1 MATSKLVKTNE
12 KIAEALTEVFFN
24 IEHSVVDR
32 YTKIEDTFV
41 ETYLAKK
48 RRNNSRSQRTAA
60 AGTGT
65 AETGTAGRL
74 MNSVFN
80 GAFQFMLKNVYRS
93 CSDQNPA

>member
-41 ETYLAKK
+41 ETYLAKEGET
-48 RRNNSRSQRTAA
+48 TAEA
-60 AGTGT
+60 KERLLQERA

-80 GAFQFMLKNVYRS
+80 GAFQFML
-93 CSDQNPA
+93 

>member
-12 KIAEALTEVFFN
+12 KIAEALMEVFFN

-41 ETYLAKK
+41 ETYLAKE
-48 RRNNSRSQRTAA
+48 RRNKQPKPKKRLLQERAQRK
-60 AGTGT
+60 
-65 AETGTAGRL
+65 RL

-80 GAFQFMLKNVYRS
+80 GAFQFMLKKCLQVMF
-93 CSDQNPA
+93 

>member
-41 ETYLAKK
+41 ETYLTK
-48 RRNNSRSQRTAA
+48 NGCCRS
-60 AGTGT
+60 GHSG
-65 AETGTAGRL
+65 
-74 MNSVFN
+74 N
-80 GAFQFMLKNVYRS
+80 GHSGKADEQ
-93 CSDQNPA
+93 CI

>member
-41 ETYLAKK
+41 ETYLTKEGET
-48 RRNNSRSQRTAA
+48 TA
-60 AGTGT
+60 G
-65 AETGTAGRL
+65 TGTAGRL

-80 GAFQFMLKNVYRS
+80 GAFQFML
-93 CSDQNPA
+93 

>member
-41 ETYLAKK
+41 ETYLVKEDRK
-48 RRNNSRSQRTAA
+48 
-60 AGTGT
+60 
-65 AETGTAGRL
+65 
-74 MNSVFN
+74 SV
-80 GAFQFMLKNVYRS
+80 V
-93 CSDQNPA
+93 

>member
-41 ETYLAKK
+41 ETYLAKEGETTEAK
-48 RRNNSRSQRTAA
+48 ERLLQERAQRKQAQRE
-60 AGTGT
+60 G
-65 AETGTAGRL
+65 
-74 MNSVFN
+74 
-80 GAFQFMLKNVYRS
+80 
-93 CSDQNPA
+93 

>member
-41 ETYLAKK
+41 ETYLAKEGE
-48 RRNNSRSQRTAA
+48 T
-60 AGTGT
+60 T
-65 AETGTAGRL
+65 AERL

-80 GAFQFMLKNVYRS
+80 NAFQFML
-93 CSDQNPA
+93 

>member
-41 ETYLAKK
+41 ETYLAKEGE
-48 RRNNSRSQRTAA
+48 T
-60 AGTGT
+60 T
-65 AETGTAGRL
+65 AEAKERL
-74 MNSVFN
+74 QERAQRK
-80 GAFQFMLKNVYRS
+80 G
-93 CSDQNPA
+93 

>member
-41 ETYLAKK
+41 ETYLTKEGE
-48 RRNNSRSQRTAA
+48 T
-60 AGTGT
+60 T
-65 AETGTAGRL
+65 AEAKERR
-74 MNSVFN
+74 FP
-80 GAFQFMLKNVYRS
+80 VYAVKYL
-93 CSDQNPA
+93 QVMF